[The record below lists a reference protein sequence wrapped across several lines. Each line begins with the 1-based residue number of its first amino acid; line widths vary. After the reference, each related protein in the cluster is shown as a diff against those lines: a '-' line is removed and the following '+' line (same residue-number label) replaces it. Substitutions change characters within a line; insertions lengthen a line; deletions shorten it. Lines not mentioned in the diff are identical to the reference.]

1 MKNTDSTEM
10 ADNNTPL
17 PFHTLFTFL
26 KGMCMGIAEVI
37 PGVSG
42 GTIAFITGIYERL
55 LNCIKSF
62 NFSLINRFRTDGIKG
77 LWQAIDGLFLTTL
90 MAGMASGVVI
100 GVFGVTFLLEQYPE
114 PLWAFFFGLI
124 IASAIYIGKQVNHWS
139 MTAIA
144 CLLTGAIIAYGIT
157 ILPMGKGSDSLII
170 TFLAGAIAISAL
182 ILPGISGSFILLLM
196 GMYTIIIP
204 TIKTAL
210 KTFETDAILVLVV
223 FGSGCLLGL
232 MTFSRVLSWTFKHH
246 KTKTLA
252 VLTGFMIG
260 SLNKIWPWRIPLETI
275 TTKSGKEKVVRESNL
290 FPTAYEQIN
299 GNDAHLIW
307 CVVLFIVGLLIVLGM
322 DYFGTKKELKS

>member
-1 MKNTDSTEM
+1 MKKTDISSFSPTSSP
-10 ADNNTPL
+10 ASL
-17 PFHTLFTFL
+17 SLVFTFL

-62 NFSLINRFRTDGIKG
+62 NLSLFSHFKKEGLKG
-77 LWQAIDGLFLTTL
+77 LWQAVDGLFLATL
-90 MAGMASGVVI
+90 MAGMATGVVV
-100 GVFGVTFLLEQYPE
+100 GVWGVIFLLDQYPE

-124 IASAIYIGKQVNHWS
+124 IASAIYIGKQVGHWS
-139 MTAIA
+139 PAVLA
-144 CLLTGAIIAYGIT
+144 CLMLGAIVAYGIT
-157 ILPMGKGSDSLII
+157 ILPMGEGSNSLVF

-210 KTFETDAILVLVV
+210 KTFETDALLVLLV

-232 MTFSRVLSWTFKHH
+232 MTFSRLLSWTFKHH

-260 SLNKIWPWRIPLETI
+260 SLNKIWPWRIPLEVI
-275 TTKSGKEKVVRESNL
+275 TTDSGKEKVVRESNL
-290 FPTAYEQIN
+290 LPTAYGQID
-299 GNDAHLIW
+299 GNESHLMLCIFLF
-307 CVVLFIVGLLIVLGM
+307 VVGMVLILGM
-322 DYFGTKKELKS
+322 DYWSLKKEPKS